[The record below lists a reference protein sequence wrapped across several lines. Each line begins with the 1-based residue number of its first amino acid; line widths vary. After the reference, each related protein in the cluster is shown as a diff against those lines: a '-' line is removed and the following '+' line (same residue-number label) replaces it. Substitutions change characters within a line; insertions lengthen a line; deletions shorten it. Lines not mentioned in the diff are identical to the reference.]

1 MKTESIRLFF
11 ERSIVWAATLV
22 ALCCCEPLRVGAQ
35 EGGAVDPAKT
45 KGAVQENSPVGA
57 TNKSPATESQA
68 EVTGQPIPDPKQ
80 VGGEADSIVQV
91 ANLVYAESKSSECF
105 SDHFL
110 IQAEQDAAISTSR
123 RFRAVKLSSEEIYN
137 FPLLI
142 MTGEG
147 DFSLPD
153 AERENLRRFVQ
164 AGGFLV
170 ASAGCSSPEW
180 DSSFRKE
187 MAIVFADTPLEKL
200 SLDHTVFH
208 TVYDIETLKAKHGEP
223 RPIEGITIAG
233 RLGVLYSQDGLNDTE
248 HTTGCCCCGGN
259 EILNSVQINV
269 NILAY
274 ALTH

>member
-1 MKTESIRLFF
+1 MKTYTR
-11 ERSIVWAATLV
+11 
-22 ALCCCEPLRVGAQ
+22 ALILSAFVVVSPLYCQDPNVGA
-35 EGGAVDPAKT
+35 AVKPSDGSKQDETKHISSLPAAQGSDPR
-45 KGAVQENSPVGA
+45 
-57 TNKSPATESQA
+57 
-68 EVTGQPIPDPKQ
+68 QPIADPKQ

-147 DFSLPD
+147 AFTLPD
-153 AERENLRRFVQ
+153 LERENMRRFVQ

-180 DSSFRKE
+180 DSSFRRE
-187 MAIVFADTPLEKL
+187 MAIVFANNPLEQL

-208 TVYDIETLKAKHGEP
+208 TVYDIDSLQAHHGDP
-223 RPIEGITIAG
+223 HPLEGISFDG

-259 EILNSVQINV
+259 EITNCARINV
-269 NILAY
+269 NMLAY